1 MSTVA
6 HLVKQIRAL
15 PYSDMMMVAAEIR
28 DRIKDLT
35 EQKIEAVVLA
45 DILSRL
51 QSQSIDSSEQTK
63 EEERVL
69 RQIFNV
75 KRTISVAK
83 QGNGWA
89 IGIPTVPGSDVLGTE
104 LRGMFPMM
112 LDQIIT
118 MHVLTKK

>member
-6 HLVKQIRAL
+6 HLIKQIRSL
-15 PYSDMMMVAAEIR
+15 PYSDMMMVANELR

-45 DILSRL
+45 DILCRL
-51 QSQSIDSSEQTK
+51 QSQTIDTSEQTK

-69 RQIFNV
+69 RAIFNV

-83 QGNGWA
+83 QGNGWT
-89 IGIPTVPGSDVLGTE
+89 IDIPTVPGAQVLGTE

>member
-6 HLVKQIRAL
+6 HLIKQIRSL
-15 PYSDMMMVAAEIR
+15 PYADMMMVAEEIR

-35 EQKIEAVVLA
+35 KQQIEAVVLA
-45 DILSRL
+45 NILSRL
-51 QSQSIDSSEQTK
+51 QEAQIPVSEQTS
-63 EEERVL
+63 EEEKIL
-69 RQIFNV
+69 RDIFRI

-83 QGNGWA
+83 QGPGWT
-89 IGIPTVPGSDVLGTE
+89 IEIPTLPGSQVLGKE

-118 MHVLTKK
+118 LNVLTKK

>member
-1 MSTVA
+1 MSTVS
-6 HLVKQIRAL
+6 HLIKQIRAL
-15 PYSDMMMVAAEIR
+15 PYSDMMMVAGEIR

-51 QSQSIDSSEQTK
+51 QAHTIDTSEQTK
-63 EEERVL
+63 EEEKIL
-69 RQIFNV
+69 REIFNV

-83 QGNGWA
+83 QSKGWA